1 MKAVRFVFTQQ
12 GISLAEVLVALFI
25 VSIVAVAVTAGVGTS
40 IKSNDM
46 ARMRISAESLA
57 RSELEYV
64 STQAYQA
71 NSWTYTL
78 PGGPYPTWWAATHE
92 SLPAGYTGY
101 SITVSA
107 SDNVASPGDKSR
119 KQKVTAV
126 VTYSGSQVLSMAT
139 YQSQ

>member
-1 MKAVRFVFTQQ
+1 VVVRVNNSER
-12 GISLAEVLVALFI
+12 GVSLAETLVALFI
-25 VSIVAVAVTAGVGTS
+25 LSVIGVAMTAGVGTS
-40 IKSNDM
+40 IKSNDI

-64 STQAYQA
+64 SSQAYQA
-71 NSWTYTL
+71 TAWTYTL
-78 PGGPYPTWWAATHE
+78 PEGPYPTWWATTHD

-101 SITVSA
+101 SVTVTA
-107 SDNVASPGDKSR
+107 SDNVASAGDKSR

-126 VTYSGSQVLSMAT
+126 VTYNGSQVLSMAT